1 MKSPQMSTLS
11 KEAVQEFGALLLLDH
26 LMRYELLQVE
36 KVELEDIIDQLEN
49 GVAELKKG
57 FFRSDEQEQE
67 LSYEKEELREAKK
80 ALSEVEQE
88 MEENRHCRLNIAL
101 AETDDEGLE
110 SLLNFMES
118 RGTLTVEED
127 NYYKATDKGHEVY
140 QDLVKQLE
148 AYVTHFEV
156 YAYVDLEQGIFGD
169 PETDLL
175 EGDKWSDL
183 RVAVA
188 EHKGIDPYRVV
199 FLAMLSAETF
209 YENPDWK
216 FDLSMGTLF
225 QEMKQ
230 IVLEQLHV
238 DDLGYSDSEG
248 KVSGEEVI
256 RDIIEQGSELVAK
269 RKSRE
274 QEIKGRKQAEESP
287 DEQVITTTYYWYT

>member
-36 KVELEDIIDQLEN
+36 KVELEDIIDQLEI

-216 FDLSMGTLF
+216 FDISMGTLF
-225 QEMKQ
+225 QEMEQ

-238 DDLGYSDSEG
+238 DDLGYSDSEC
-248 KVSGEEVI
+248 KVSGEVVI

-269 RKSRE
+269 RKSKE

-287 DEQVITTTYYWYT
+287 DEQVITTTYYW

>member
-11 KEAVQEFGALLLLDH
+11 NEVVQEFGALLLLDH

-36 KVELEDIIDQLEN
+36 KVELEDIIDQLEI

-248 KVSGEEVI
+248 KVPGEEVI

-274 QEIKGRKQAEESP
+274 QEIKGSKQTEESP
-287 DEQVITTTYYWYT
+287 DEQVITTTYYW

>member
-11 KEAVQEFGALLLLDH
+11 KEVVQEFGALLLLDH

-36 KVELEDIIDQLEN
+36 KVELEDIIDQLEI

-188 EHKGIDPYRVV
+188 ENKGIDPYRVV

-248 KVSGEEVI
+248 KVSGEEII

-287 DEQVITTTYYWYT
+287 DEQVITTTYYW

>member
-1 MKSPQMSTLS
+1 MKSPQMSTMS
-11 KEAVQEFGALLLLDH
+11 KEVVQEFGALLLLDH

-36 KVELEDIIDQLEN
+36 KVELEDIIDQLEI

-148 AYVTHFEV
+148 AYVMHFEV

-169 PETDLL
+169 PEKDLL
-175 EGDKWSDL
+175 EGEKWSDL

-248 KVSGEEVI
+248 EVSGEEII

-269 RKSRE
+269 RTSRE
-274 QEIKGRKQAEESP
+274 QENKGRKQEEESP
-287 DEQVITTTYYWYT
+287 DEQVITTTYYC

>member
-1 MKSPQMSTLS
+1 MSN
-11 KEAVQEFGALLLLDH
+11 EVVQEFGALLLLDH

-36 KVELEDIIDQLEN
+36 KVELEGIIDQLEI

-80 ALSEVEQE
+80 ALSELEQE

-248 KVSGEEVI
+248 KVTGEEI
-256 RDIIEQGSELVAK
+256 IQDIIEQGSELVAK

-287 DEQVITTTYYWYT
+287 DEQVIKTTYYW

>member
-256 RDIIEQGSELVAK
+256 RDIIRQGSELVAQ

-287 DEQVITTTYYWYT
+287 DEQVITTTYYW

>member
-1 MKSPQMSTLS
+1 M
-11 KEAVQEFGALLLLDH
+11 EAVQEFGALLLLDH

-101 AETDDEGLE
+101 TETDDEGLE

-188 EHKGIDPYRVV
+188 EYKGIDPYRVV

-287 DEQVITTTYYWYT
+287 DEQVITKTHYW

>member
-26 LMRYELLQVE
+26 LMRYELLQIE

-67 LSYEKEELREAKK
+67 LSYEKEKLREAKK

-209 YENPDWK
+209 YENLDWK

-225 QEMKQ
+225 QEMEQ
-230 IVLEQLHV
+230 IVMEQLHV

-256 RDIIEQGSELVAK
+256 RDIIEQGSELAAK

-287 DEQVITTTYYWYT
+287 DEQVITTTYYW

>member
-1 MKSPQMSTLS
+1 MSTLS
-11 KEAVQEFGALLLLDH
+11 KEVVQEFGALLLLDH
-26 LMRYELLQVE
+26 LMRYELLQIE
-36 KVELEDIIDQLEN
+36 KVELENIIDQLEN
-49 GVAELKKG
+49 GVVELKRG
-57 FFRSDEQEQE
+57 FFRSDEQERD

-80 ALSEVEQE
+80 ALSEVEKE

-101 AETDDEGLE
+101 VETDDEGLE

-140 QDLVKQLE
+140 QDLVKQLV

-169 PETDLL
+169 SETDLL

-238 DDLGYSDSEG
+238 DDLGYSDG
-248 KVSGEEVI
+248 KGTVSGEEVI
-256 RDIIEQGSELVAK
+256 RDIIEQGSKLAEEP
-269 RKSRE
+269 KSRE
-274 QEIKGRKQAEESP
+274 QEFKVRKQREESP
-287 DEQVITTTYYWYT
+287 DEQVIKTTYYC

>member
-11 KEAVQEFGALLLLDH
+11 KEALQEFGALLLLDH

-256 RDIIEQGSELVAK
+256 RDIIEQGSELVAH

-287 DEQVITTTYYWYT
+287 DEQVITTTYYW

>member
-11 KEAVQEFGALLLLDH
+11 NEALQEFGALLLLDH

-36 KVELEDIIDQLEN
+36 KLELEDIIDQLEN

-199 FLAMLSAETF
+199 FLAMLSAKTF

-269 RKSRE
+269 RKSRK
-274 QEIKGRKQAEESP
+274 QEIRGRKQAEESP
-287 DEQVITTTYYWYT
+287 DEQVITTTYYW

>member
-11 KEAVQEFGALLLLDH
+11 KEALQEFGALLLLDH
-26 LMRYELLQVE
+26 LMRYELLQVK
-36 KVELEDIIDQLEN
+36 KVELKDVIDQLEI

-67 LSYEKEELREAKK
+67 LSHEKEELREAKK

-88 MEENRHCRLNIAL
+88 MGENRHCRLNIAL
-101 AETDDEGLE
+101 AEKDDEGLE

-225 QEMKQ
+225 QEMEQ
-230 IVLEQLHV
+230 IALEQLHV
-238 DDLGYSDSEG
+238 DDLGYSESEG

-256 RDIIEQGSELVAK
+256 RDIIEQGSELAAK
-269 RKSRE
+269 RKSKE

-287 DEQVITTTYYWYT
+287 DEQVITTTHYW

>member
-1 MKSPQMSTLS
+1 MKSPQMSTMS
-11 KEAVQEFGALLLLDH
+11 KEVVKEFGALLLLDH

-36 KVELEDIIDQLEN
+36 KVELEDIIDQLEI

-175 EGDKWSDL
+175 EGEKWSDL

-248 KVSGEEVI
+248 EVSGEEII

-269 RKSRE
+269 RTSRE
-274 QEIKGRKQAEESP
+274 QENKGRKQEEESP
-287 DEQVITTTYYWYT
+287 DEQVITTTYYC

>member
-11 KEAVQEFGALLLLDH
+11 KEVVQEFGALLLLDH
-26 LMRYELLQVE
+26 LMRYELLQIE

-256 RDIIEQGSELVAK
+256 RDIIEQGSELVAQ

-287 DEQVITTTYYWYT
+287 DEQVITTTYYW

>member
-80 ALSEVEQE
+80 ALSDVEQD

-225 QEMKQ
+225 DEMEQ
-230 IVLEQLHV
+230 IVQEQLCV
-238 DDLGYSDSEG
+238 EDLSYKDDERQ
-248 KVSGEEVI
+248 VSGEDVI
-256 RDIIEQGSELVAK
+256 RDIIDQGSRLTSERRQQEK
-269 RKSRE
+269 EIEKNE
-274 QEIKGRKQAEESP
+274 QIEAEP
-287 DEQVITTTYYWYT
+287 DEQVIKTTDYW

>member
-26 LMRYELLQVE
+26 LMRYELLQIE

-256 RDIIEQGSELVAK
+256 RDIIEQGSELAAK

-287 DEQVITTTYYWYT
+287 DEQVITTTYYW

>member
-67 LSYEKEELREAKK
+67 LSYEKEELREAKN

-248 KVSGEEVI
+248 EVSGEEII

-269 RKSRE
+269 RTSRE
-274 QEIKGRKQAEESP
+274 QENKGRKQEEESP
-287 DEQVITTTYYWYT
+287 DEQVITTTYYC

>member
-11 KEAVQEFGALLLLDH
+11 KEVVQEFGALLLLDH

-248 KVSGEEVI
+248 KVPGEEVI

-287 DEQVITTTYYWYT
+287 DEQVITTTYYW

>member
-26 LMRYELLQVE
+26 LMRYELLQIE

-238 DDLGYSDSEG
+238 DDLGYSDSEC

-256 RDIIEQGSELVAK
+256 RDIIEQGSELAAK

-287 DEQVITTTYYWYT
+287 DEQVITTTYYW

>member
-1 MKSPQMSTLS
+1 MKSSQMSTLS
-11 KEAVQEFGALLLLDH
+11 KEVEQEFGALLLLDH
-26 LMRYELLQVE
+26 LMRYELLQSE
-36 KVELEDIIDQLEN
+36 KVELEDIIDQLEIV
-49 GVAELKKG
+49 VAELKKG

-80 ALSEVEQE
+80 ALSEVERE
-88 MEENRHCRLNIAL
+88 MEENSHCRLNIAL

-127 NYYKATDKGHEVY
+127 NYYKATDKGYEVY
-140 QDLVKQLE
+140 QDLVEQLE

-188 EHKGIDPYRVV
+188 EHKCIDPYRVV

-230 IVLEQLHV
+230 VVLEQLHV

-256 RDIIEQGSELVAK
+256 RDIIEQGSELVTK

-274 QEIKGRKQAEESP
+274 QEIKGIKQAEEIP
-287 DEQVITTTYYWYT
+287 DEQIITKTYYW

>member
-1 MKSPQMSTLS
+1 M
-11 KEAVQEFGALLLLDH
+11 EAVQEFGALLLLDH

-256 RDIIEQGSELVAK
+256 RDIIEQGSELVAQ

-287 DEQVITTTYYWYT
+287 DEQVITTTYYW

>member
-1 MKSPQMSTLS
+1 M
-11 KEAVQEFGALLLLDH
+11 EAVKEFGALLLLDH

-67 LSYEKEELREAKK
+67 LSYEKEELREAKN

-148 AYVTHFEV
+148 AYVMHFEV

-175 EGDKWSDL
+175 EGEKWSDL

-230 IVLEQLHV
+230 ISLEQLHV
-238 DDLGYSDSEG
+238 DDLGYSASEG

-256 RDIIEQGSELVAK
+256 RDIIEQGSELVAQ

-287 DEQVITTTYYWYT
+287 DEQVITTTYYW

>member
-1 MKSPQMSTLS
+1 MKSPQMITFS
-11 KEAVQEFGALLLLDH
+11 KEIIQEFGALLLLDH
-26 LMRYELLQVE
+26 LMRYELLQSE
-36 KVELEDIIDQLEN
+36 KVELEDIIDQLEIV
-49 GVAELKKG
+49 VAELKKG

-67 LSYEKEELREAKK
+67 LSYEKEELREAKN

-127 NYYKATDKGHEVY
+127 NFYKATDKGHEVY

-148 AYVTHFEV
+148 AYVMHFEV
-156 YAYVDLEQGIFGD
+156 YAYVDLEKGIFGD
-169 PETDLL
+169 PEKDLL
-175 EGDKWSDL
+175 EGEKWSDL

-248 KVSGEEVI
+248 EVSGEEII

-269 RKSRE
+269 RTSRE
-274 QEIKGRKQAEESP
+274 QENKGRKQEEESP
-287 DEQVITTTYYWYT
+287 DEQVITTTYYC

>member
-1 MKSPQMSTLS
+1 MKPPQMITFS
-11 KEAVQEFGALLLLDH
+11 KEIIQEFGALLLLDH

-36 KVELEDIIDQLEN
+36 KLELEDIIDQLEI
-49 GVAELKKG
+49 GVTELKKG

-169 PETDLL
+169 PEIDLL

-199 FLAMLSAETF
+199 FLAMLSAKTF

-230 IVLEQLHV
+230 IVLGQLHV

-248 KVSGEEVI
+248 KVSGDEVI
-256 RDIIEQGSELVAK
+256 RDIIEQGCELVAK
-269 RKSRE
+269 RKSRK

-287 DEQVITTTYYWYT
+287 DEQVITTTYYW

>member
-1 MKSPQMSTLS
+1 MS

-26 LMRYELLQVE
+26 LMRYELLQIE

-225 QEMKQ
+225 QEMEQ
-230 IVLEQLHV
+230 IALEQLHV

-256 RDIIEQGSELVAK
+256 RDIIEQGIDLVAK
-269 RKSRE
+269 RKSSK

-287 DEQVITTTYYWYT
+287 DEKVITTTYYW

>member
-11 KEAVQEFGALLLLDH
+11 NEVVQEFGALLLLDH

-36 KVELEDIIDQLEN
+36 KVELEDIIDQLEI

-80 ALSEVEQE
+80 TLSEVEQE

-148 AYVTHFEV
+148 AYVTHYEV

-175 EGDKWSDL
+175 EGEKWSDL

-238 DDLGYSDSEG
+238 DDLGYSFSEG

-256 RDIIEQGSELVAK
+256 RDIIEQGSELAAK

-274 QEIKGRKQAEESP
+274 QKIKGRKQAEESP
-287 DEQVITTTYYWYT
+287 DEQVITTTYYW

>member
-11 KEAVQEFGALLLLDH
+11 KEAIQEFGALLVLDH

-80 ALSEVEQE
+80 ALSEVERE
-88 MEENRHCRLNIAL
+88 MEENCHCRLNIAL

-110 SLLNFMES
+110 SLLIFMER

-225 QEMKQ
+225 QEMEQ
-230 IVLEQLHV
+230 IALEQLHV
-238 DDLGYSDSEG
+238 DDLGYSESEG

-256 RDIIEQGSELVAK
+256 RDIIEQGSELAAK

-287 DEQVITTTYYWYT
+287 DEQVITTTYYW

>member
-1 MKSPQMSTLS
+1 MSTLS
-11 KEAVQEFGALLLLDH
+11 EEVVQEFGALLLLDH

-36 KVELEDIIDQLEN
+36 KVELEDIIDQLEI

-67 LSYEKEELREAKK
+67 LSYEKEELREAKN

-169 PETDLL
+169 PEKDLL
-175 EGDKWSDL
+175 EGEKWSDL

-248 KVSGEEVI
+248 EVSGEEII

-269 RKSRE
+269 RTSRE
-274 QEIKGRKQAEESP
+274 QENKGRKQEEESP
-287 DEQVITTTYYWYT
+287 DEQVITTTYYC

>member
-11 KEAVQEFGALLLLDH
+11 KEVVQEFGALLLLDH

-36 KVELEDIIDQLEN
+36 KVELEDIIDQLEI

-256 RDIIEQGSELVAK
+256 RDIIEQGSELVAQ

-287 DEQVITTTYYWYT
+287 DEQVITTTYYW

>member
-11 KEAVQEFGALLLLDH
+11 KEVVQEFGALLLLDH

-36 KVELEDIIDQLEN
+36 KVELEDIIDQLEI

-80 ALSEVEQE
+80 TLSEVEQE

-169 PETDLL
+169 PEKDLL
-175 EGDKWSDL
+175 EGEKWSDL

-230 IVLEQLHV
+230 IVIEQLHV

-248 KVSGEEVI
+248 KVSGEEII
-256 RDIIEQGSELVAK
+256 REIIEQGSELVAK

-274 QEIKGRKQAEESP
+274 REIKGRKQEEESP
-287 DEQVITTTYYWYT
+287 DEQVITTTYYW

>member
-11 KEAVQEFGALLLLDH
+11 KEAIQEFGALLLLDH
-26 LMRYELLQVE
+26 LMRYELLQIE

-49 GVAELKKG
+49 GVVELKKG

-67 LSYEKEELREAKK
+67 LSYEKEELREAKN

-118 RGTLTVEED
+118 RGTLTVDED
-127 NYYKATDKGHEVY
+127 NYFKATDKGHEVY

-256 RDIIEQGSELVAK
+256 RDIIEQGSELAAK
-269 RKSRE
+269 RKSRK
-274 QEIKGRKQAEESP
+274 QEFKGRKQAEESP
-287 DEQVITTTYYWYT
+287 DEQVITTTYYC

>member
-26 LMRYELLQVE
+26 LMRYEMLQSV
-36 KVELEDIIDQLEN
+36 KVELEDIIDQIEN

-216 FDLSMGTLF
+216 FDISMGTLF
-225 QEMKQ
+225 QEMEQ
-230 IVLEQLHV
+230 IALEQLHV
-238 DDLGYSDSEG
+238 DDLGYSESEG

-256 RDIIEQGSELVAK
+256 RDIIEQGSELAAK

-274 QEIKGRKQAEESP
+274 HEIKGRKQAEESP
-287 DEQVITTTYYWYT
+287 DEQVITTTYYW

>member
-11 KEAVQEFGALLLLDH
+11 NEVVQEFGALLLLDH
-26 LMRYELLQVE
+26 LMRYELLQIE

-101 AETDDEGLE
+101 VETDDEGLE

-225 QEMKQ
+225 QEMEQ

-256 RDIIEQGSELVAK
+256 RDIIEQGSELVSK

-274 QEIKGRKQAEESP
+274 QKIKGRKQAGESP
-287 DEQVITTTYYWYT
+287 DEQVITTTYYC